1 MNIEFNNYLHFLLY
15 NDSEEKDAV
24 HSRTVEHIFERV
36 KGNGFKIYEAKNID
50 EAYRSVNV
58 DLSVGAFLLILDK
71 QNHQP
76 VIDLVKFIRERGLET
91 PIYIIS
97 MADSF
102 ADINNDNFAQIN
114 GFICLEEESVDHIV
128 KEITYSLT
136 KYGKSIISPF
146 FGALLAHNF
155 QGSRA
160 WTCPGH
166 QGGVFFKRSPAGRIF
181 FQHMGEAVFRDDLC
195 NAQIDLGDLLI
206 HEGPALEAQA
216 EAAKIYGSD
225 RTYFVMN
232 GTSTSNKIVNSAF
245 LAEDDLVLFDRNN
258 HKSNHQGALFLAG
271 ATPIYLDTNRNQY
284 GMIGPIN
291 WNALDEKELR
301 RRIKN
306 NPLVKDKNAWK
317 KERPFRLAII
327 EQCTYDGSLYNT
339 KTIFEKIGHLCDFIL
354 FDEAWAGFGKF
365 HPLFKNHFSMGLEDL
380 DENSPGIIATQST
393 HKQLAGFSQ
402 ASQIHVKDNHM
413 KGNSRRV
420 EHRRFNEMFMLHSS
434 TSPFYPLFASLDVC
448 AQIHKGK
455 TGEILW
461 DDTIKLGI
469 EVRKK
474 IRELQKKY
482 ADDPDETKRWFF
494 NPFVPNTIS
503 ITDSELIPDLV
514 DVPWEQ
520 IETDILAM
528 EQQCWRFSQGNNW
541 HGYKNIADNY
551 AMVDP
556 NKLTLLTPGINP
568 VTGDY
573 EDFGIPATI
582 LTNYLRD
589 NDIIP
594 EKCDLNSI
602 LFLMTPG
609 VETSKASSLISHLV
623 KFKELIDA
631 NVPMHDVVPTIYDK
645 YRKRYSGYK
654 IRDLCQEMHDFYKSK
669 NVKKLQEDS
678 FSYDHFPEQA
688 ISGREANNA
697 LAANKVDYIPLKE
710 AKNRIAATL
719 ALIYPPGIGI
729 IVPGERY
736 DKKAEPMIDYFMA
749 FEEGWRLF
757 PGFSNEI
764 QGVYAEENNDGE
776 LEFYTYVVAED
787 R

>member
-15 NDSEEKDAV
+15 NDSEERDAV

-58 DLSVGAFLLILDK
+58 DLSIGAFLLILDK

-76 VIDLVKFIRERGLET
+76 VVDLVKFIRQRGLET

-136 KYGKSIISPF
+136 KYGKGIISPF
-146 FGALLAHNF
+146 FGALLEHNF

-206 HEGPALEAQA
+206 HEGPALDAQA

-291 WNALDEKELR
+291 WSALEETELR
-301 RRIKN
+301 NRIKN

-402 ASQIHVKDNHM
+402 ASQIHVKDNHL
-413 KGNSRRV
+413 KGHPRRV

-482 ADDPDETKRWFF
+482 SEDSDETKRWFF

-503 ITDSELIPDLV
+503 ITDSEYIPDLI

-520 IETDILAM
+520 VETDILAM

-568 VTGDY
+568 VTGEY

-582 LTNYLRD
+582 ITNYLRD

-654 IRDLCQEMHDFYKSK
+654 IRDLCQEMHDFYKLK

-678 FSYDHFPEQA
+678 FSYEHFPEQA

-710 AKNRIAATL
+710 AKSRIAATL

-736 DKKAEPMIDYFMA
+736 DKKATPMIDYFMA
-749 FEEGWRLF
+749 FEKSWRLF
-757 PGFSNEI
+757 PGFSNEV

-776 LEFYTYVVAED
+776 LEFYTYVVSEGK
-787 R
+787 

>member
-776 LEFYTYVVAED
+776 LEFYTYVVAEGK
-787 R
+787 

>member
-15 NDSEEKDAV
+15 NDSEERDAV
-24 HSRTVEHIFERV
+24 HSRTVENIFERV

-58 DLSVGAFLLILDK
+58 DLSIGAFLLILDK

-76 VIDLVKFIRERGLET
+76 VVELVKFIRERGLET

-102 ADINNDNFAQIN
+102 ADINNNNFAKIN

-128 KEITYSLT
+128 KEISYSLT
-136 KYGKSIISPF
+136 KYGKSIVSPF

-181 FQHMGEAVFRDDLC
+181 FKHMGEAVFRDDLC

-206 HEGPALEAQA
+206 HEGPALDAQA

-232 GTSTSNKIVNSAF
+232 GTSTSNKTVTCAI

-291 WNALDEKELR
+291 WSSLDETVLR
-301 RRIKN
+301 ERIKN

-317 KERPFRLAII
+317 KTRPFRLAII
-327 EQCTYDGSLYNT
+327 EQCTLYNT
-339 KTIFEKIGHLCDFIL
+339 KTIYDKIGHLCDFIL

-365 HPLFKNHFSMGLEDL
+365 HPLFKNHFSMGIEDL

-402 ASQIHVKDNHM
+402 ASQIHFKDNHI
-413 KGNSRRV
+413 KGLTRRV
-420 EHRRFNEMFMLHSS
+420 EHRRFNEMFMLHAS

-455 TGEILW
+455 SGEILW

-474 IRELQKKY
+474 IRSLQNKY
-482 ADDPDETKRWFF
+482 AQDDNINNRWFF
-494 NPFVPNTIS
+494 NPFVPNTVS
-503 ITDSELIPDLV
+503 ITNSEYIDDIV
-514 DVPWEQ
+514 NTPWEQ
-520 IETDILAM
+520 INTDVLAM
-528 EQQCWRFSQGNNW
+528 EQQCWRFTQGNNW
-541 HGYKNIADNY
+541 HGYKKIADNY

-556 NKLTLLTPGINP
+556 NKLTLLTPGIDP
-568 VTGDY
+568 ITGEY

-623 KFKELIDA
+623 KFKELVDSNA
-631 NVPMHDVVPTIYDK
+631 PLHDVVPTIYDK

-654 IRDLCQEMHDFYKSK
+654 IRELCQEMHDFYKAK

-678 FSYDHFPEQA
+678 FSFEHFPEQV
-688 ISGREANNA
+688 ISGRAANNA
-697 LAANKVDYIPLKE
+697 LAGNKVDYIPLKE
-710 AKNRIAATL
+710 AKNRISATL

-736 DKKAEPMIDYFMA
+736 DSKATPMIEYFNA
-749 FEEGWRLF
+749 FEESWRLF

-776 LEFYTYVVAED
+776 VEFFTYVVAEEK
-787 R
+787 

>member
-15 NDSEEKDAV
+15 NDSEERDAV
-24 HSRTVEHIFERV
+24 HSRTVEKIFDRV
-36 KGNGFKIYEAKNID
+36 KRNGFKIYEAQNID

-58 DLSVGAFLLILDK
+58 DLSIGAFLLILDK

-76 VIDLVKFIRERGLET
+76 VVELVKFIRDRGLET

-102 ADINNDNFAQIN
+102 ADINNNNFAKIN

-128 KEITYSLT
+128 KEISYSLT
-136 KYGKSIISPF
+136 KYGRSIVSPF
-146 FGALLAHNF
+146 FGALLQHNF

-181 FQHMGEAVFRDDLC
+181 FKHMGEAVFRDDLC

-232 GTSTSNKIVNSAF
+232 GTSTSNKTVTCAL

-291 WNALDEKELR
+291 WNSLDETVLR
-301 RRIKN
+301 ERIKN
-306 NPLVKDKNAWK
+306 NPLVKDKNAWE

-327 EQCTYDGSLYNT
+327 EQCTYDGTLYNT
-339 KTIFEKIGHLCDFIL
+339 KTIYNKIGHLCDFIL

-365 HPLFKNHFSMGLEDL
+365 HPLFKNHFSMGIEDL

-402 ASQIHVKDNHM
+402 ASQIHFKDNHI
-413 KGNSRRV
+413 KGLSRRV
-420 EHRRFNEMFMLHSS
+420 EHRRFNEMFMLHAS

-455 TGEILW
+455 SGEILW

-474 IRELQKKY
+474 IRGLQNKY
-482 ADDPDETKRWFF
+482 AEDDDASKRWFF
-494 NPFVPNTIS
+494 NPFVPDTIS
-503 ITDSELIPDLV
+503 ITNSEHIEDIV
-514 DVPWEQ
+514 NTPWEQ
-520 IETDILAM
+520 IDTDVLAI
-528 EQQCWRFSQGNNW
+528 EQQCWRFTEGNNW
-541 HGYKNIADNY
+541 HGYSKIADNY

-556 NKLTLLTPGINP
+556 NKLTLLTPGIDP
-568 VTGDY
+568 ITGEY

-623 KFKELIDA
+623 KFKELVDA
-631 NVPMHDVVPTIYDK
+631 NVPLHDVVPTIYDK

-654 IRDLCQEMHDFYKSK
+654 IRELCQEMHDFYKAK

-678 FSYDHFPEQA
+678 FSYEHFPEQA
-688 ISGREANNA
+688 MSGRAANNA
-697 LAANKVDYIPLKE
+697 LAGNKVDYIPLKE

-736 DKKAEPMIDYFMA
+736 DAKATPMIEYFNA
-749 FEEGWRLF
+749 FEESWRLF

-764 QGVYAEENNDGE
+764 QGVYAEENNNGE
-776 LEFYTYVVAED
+776 VEFFTYVVAAGK
-787 R
+787 

>member
-15 NDSEEKDAV
+15 NDSEERDAV
-24 HSRTVEHIFERV
+24 HSRTVENIFERV

-58 DLSVGAFLLILDK
+58 DLSIGAFLLILDK

-76 VIDLVKFIRERGLET
+76 VVELVKFIRERGLET

-102 ADINNDNFAQIN
+102 ADINNNNFAKIN

-128 KEITYSLT
+128 KEISYSLT
-136 KYGKSIISPF
+136 KYGKSIVSPF

-181 FQHMGEAVFRDDLC
+181 FKHMGEAVFRDDLC

-206 HEGPALEAQA
+206 HEGPALDAQA

-232 GTSTSNKIVNSAF
+232 GTSTSNKTVTCAI

-291 WNALDEKELR
+291 WSSLDETVLR
-301 RRIKN
+301 ERIKN

-317 KERPFRLAII
+317 KARPFRLAII
-327 EQCTYDGSLYNT
+327 EQCTYDGTLYNT
-339 KTIFEKIGHLCDFIL
+339 KTIYDKIGHLCDFIL

-365 HPLFKNHFSMGLEDL
+365 HPLFKNHFSMGIEDL

-402 ASQIHVKDNHM
+402 ASQIHFKDNHI
-413 KGNSRRV
+413 KGLTRRV
-420 EHRRFNEMFMLHSS
+420 EHRRFNEMFMLHAS

-455 TGEILW
+455 SGEILW

-474 IRELQKKY
+474 IRSLQNKY
-482 ADDPDETKRWFF
+482 AQDDNINNRWFF
-494 NPFVPNTIS
+494 NPFVPNTVS
-503 ITDSELIPDLV
+503 ITNSEYIDDIV
-514 DVPWEQ
+514 NTPWEQ
-520 IETDILAM
+520 INTDVLAM
-528 EQQCWRFSQGNNW
+528 EQQCWRFTQGNNW
-541 HGYKNIADNY
+541 HGYKKIADNY

-556 NKLTLLTPGINP
+556 NKLTLLTPGIDP
-568 VTGDY
+568 ITGEY

-623 KFKELIDA
+623 KFKELVDSNA
-631 NVPMHDVVPTIYDK
+631 PLHDVVPTIYDK

-654 IRDLCQEMHDFYKSK
+654 IRELCQEMHDFYKAK

-678 FSYDHFPEQA
+678 FSFEHFPEQV
-688 ISGREANNA
+688 ISGRAANNA
-697 LAANKVDYIPLKE
+697 LAGNKVDYIPLKE
-710 AKNRIAATL
+710 AKNRISATL

-736 DKKAEPMIDYFMA
+736 DSKATPMIEYFNA
-749 FEEGWRLF
+749 FEESWRLF

-776 LEFYTYVVAED
+776 VEFFTYVVAEEK
-787 R
+787 